1 MDIERKI
8 ERLKEILKSYKKIC
22 VAYSGGTDSDFLL
35 NVAFEALGNNV
46 IAVIAKGS
54 NMAEKDIKDA
64 VRLGNNCGAKV
75 FVENV
80 DVFAVEE
87 FRNNSRQRCYF
98 CKKNR
103 MSAVFERAEKEG
115 FKLIADGKNA
125 DDAKSFRPGA
135 KAAAELGIVSPLY
148 EAGFTKAEIRQAA
161 KNMGLET
168 WNKASNSCLVTR
180 FPYDTLITEEKLLMV
195 EKGEK
200 LISNLG
206 IPSVRIRVHGDIA
219 RIEMPPEYFSIFISK
234 GDIIHKLKEIG
245 FRYITLDLE
254 GFRSG
259 SMD

>member
-1 MDIERKI
+1 
-8 ERLKEILKSYKKIC
+8 
-22 VAYSGGTDSDFLL
+22 
-35 NVAFEALGNNV
+35 
-46 IAVIAKGS
+46 
-54 NMAEKDIKDA
+54 
-64 VRLGNNCGAKV
+64 
-75 FVENV
+75 
-80 DVFAVEE
+80 
-87 FRNNSRQRCYF
+87 
-98 CKKNR
+98 
-103 MSAVFERAEKEG
+103 
-115 FKLIADGKNA
+115 
-125 DDAKSFRPGA
+125 
-135 KAAAELGIVSPLY
+135 
-148 EAGFTKAEIRQAA
+148 
-161 KNMGLET
+161 MGLET

-219 RIEMPPEYFSIFISK
+219 RIEMSPEYFSIFISK